1 MLFFLLSCRLECEM
15 LQLPVEFSPSY
26 DVGVISKSSAFVAGD
41 SFGVY
46 AYHRKNGVLPDS
58 KMPDFMKGIEVS
70 FDGSI
75 WRYSPQ
81 MYWPQNEADK
91 ISFIAYSPYSY
102 GDSPTDVDISAENM
116 PVLNF
121 DLQES
126 GGKVDL
132 LAAKT
137 TTSRLD
143 GAVNLEFQHLLCKID
158 VYFKHSNQGGFSTVQ
173 KITYKDIEC
182 PTKFCFADLDD
193 TSLGSWDFQSNQVYN
208 LGLDHDLEVV
218 GTTEVTTD
226 AYSVYM
232 PPADLSGKMIVT
244 IDGVDYVIKGDKL
257 DGLMPGKAITIQV
270 LIENMALVYEVSVS
284 DWKLMEKSDPTY
296 IY

>member
-1 MLFFLLSCRLECEM
+1 MLSFSLSCRLEGD
-15 LQLPVEFSPSY
+15 LILLPVEFSPSY

-102 GDSPTDVDISAENM
+102 GDSPMDVDISAENM

-182 PTKFCFADLDD
+182 PTRFCFADLDD
-193 TSLGSWDFQSNQVYN
+193 PSLGSWDLQSNHEYN